1 MMISLYAL
9 NHISMFF
16 ALLPNEDYV
25 YYILVMFIMILSYV
39 VFHPLIV
46 WFITLKTTKLLTYF
60 VSSLMVLI
68 FICMLLMVLEE
79 SRLTL
84 FEWMKIGLH
93 SLALFGVLLIFYNV
107 FVSTI
112 KKIGLKK

>member
-1 MMISLYAL
+1 
-9 NHISMFF
+9 
-16 ALLPNEDYV
+16 
-25 YYILVMFIMILSYV
+25 
-39 VFHPLIV
+39 
-46 WFITLKTTKLLTYF
+46 
-60 VSSLMVLI
+60 
-68 FICMLLMVLEE
+68 MLLMVLEE

-84 FEWMKIGLH
+84 FEWMRIGLH